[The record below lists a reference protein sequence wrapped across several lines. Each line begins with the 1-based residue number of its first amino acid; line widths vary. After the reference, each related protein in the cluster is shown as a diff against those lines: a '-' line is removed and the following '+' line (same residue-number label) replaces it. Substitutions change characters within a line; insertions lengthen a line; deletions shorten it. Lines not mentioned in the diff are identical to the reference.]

1 MTDWMRWIGL
11 RIMCVT
17 SLHHYWNFNAIDSN
31 FPPSLF
37 LLFSSSRLIRHFFFL
52 TTSSPFD
59 TIAIIP
65 GSNNVFIFI
74 AELSHVHNVKTTS
87 TFNNVK
93 LSHIFYNA
101 LVHIH
106 SEFFGLR
113 AMMLWISHTWTFLIG
128 GFDFAFNAL
137 IPSLS
142 LSLFLSFARY
152 RLTRIHHMHACTN
165 LWVCALFLLSFTLI
179 RHFISSKMNSCTN
192 ENERKKLY
200 NLLSQ

>member
-142 LSLFLSFARY
+142 LSVPLVCSLSPYSYPSYACMHKSVSVCSFP
-152 RLTRIHHMHACTN
+152 TIIHTY
-165 LWVCALFLLSFTLI
+165 LPFYQL
-179 RHFISSKMNSCTN
+179 KN
-192 ENERKKLY
+192 EFMYKRKREKKIV
-200 NLLSQ
+200 